1 MTFRIWL
8 TTALSC
14 LALPALACSP
24 SYVEIKSDAGQIR
37 FEVDVADDELER
49 ANGLMHVAEM
59 APFKGML
66 FIYEQPLRAAFWMK
80 NTLIPLDMLFADP
93 TGTITKVHP
102 NAVPLSEET
111 IDGGE
116 NVLYVLEI
124 NGGMAARL
132 GIKEGAVMQHP
143 AFDQNLA
150 AWACAQ

>member
-1 MTFRIWL
+1 MTLRFWL
-8 TTALSC
+8 SLALSC
-14 LALPALACSP
+14 LALPALACDPAS
-24 SYVEIKSDAGQIR
+24 VEIKSDAGKVR
-37 FEVDVADDELER
+37 FSVDVADSELER
-49 ANGLMHVAEM
+49 ANGLMHVEAM
-59 APFKGML
+59 DTFKGML
-66 FIYEQPLRAAFWMK
+66 FIYDRPLRAAFWMK

-124 NGGMAARL
+124 NGGMAERL

-143 AFDQNLA
+143 AFDQSIA
-150 AWACAQ
+150 AWACAS